1 MERIS
6 VIVPIYNGEKW
17 LERCVDSITNQTYKN
32 LEIILVDDG
41 SQDSSLEI
49 CNRLA
54 HNDDRIVVLSQE
66 NQGVQSARDTGIK
79 RATGDYIAFVD
90 ADDWAHPDML
100 EYLHSLITSG
110 EYQISACLYH
120 LVSEDGMRTDDGRE
134 TIKIL
139 SFTKMV
145 KCLYENSLWSLW
157 GKLYKKDLFDAVPQ
171 LDVKLSVSEDLLLN
185 YYLQKASSH
194 MIASSAKKY
203 YYFRHGDSAV
213 GRGISEKRIV
223 DSMTAYQI
231 IEKDIDRSTFAY
243 SYHIANMISN
253 DFMLLNEIIRQKQC
267 RQCYKALRREI
278 VKYRAYVFKQE
289 NSYCFKLRHKLSA
302 VMLTVFPP
310 IYDLM
315 IKVFR

>member
-1 MERIS
+1 MEKIS
-6 VIVPIYNGEKW
+6 VIVPVYNGEKW

-41 SQDSSLEI
+41 SQDSSLEV

-54 HNDDRIVVLSQE
+54 DKDSRIVVLSQE
-66 NQGVQSARDTGIK
+66 NQGVQSARDAGIK

-90 ADDWAHPDML
+90 DDDWIHPDMY
-100 EYLHSLITSG
+100 EYLHALITSG
-110 EYQISACLYH
+110 DYQIAVSGIRIVHDYCLC
-120 LVSEDGMRTDDGRE
+120 DDEKE
-134 TIKIL
+134 TIKIY
-139 SFTKMV
+139 SFAKMI
-145 KCLYENSLWSLW
+145 KNLYEDSLWSLC
-157 GKLYKKDLFDAVPQ
+157 GKLYKKELFDAVPQ
-171 LDVKLSVSEDLLLN
+171 LDVKLTVSEDLLLN
-185 YYLQKASSH
+185 YYLQKSSSH
-194 MIASSAKKY
+194 MIVSTAKKY

-213 GRGISEKRIV
+213 GKGISERRIV

-231 IEKDIDRSTFAY
+231 IEKDIDTSTFAY

-278 VKYRAYVFKQE
+278 VKYKAYAFKQE
-289 NSYCFKLRHKLSA
+289 NSYCFKLRHKLS
-302 VMLTVFPP
+302 VIMLTVFPP

-315 IKVFR
+315 IKIFR